1 MESVPTQKLIPN
13 KHIASKYRITNTLY
27 EFMYL
32 NDTGGKGGSVAVTF
46 NENDRTHSFNVRAL
60 LKLSYILLFLLTL
73 SVAHFLKPNF
83 EFLRSFKV
91 FLQKFYDNFIIDT
104 NKSLLQN
111 NSILIP
117 FNSIN

>member
-1 MESVPTQKLIPN
+1 V
-13 KHIASKYRITNTLY
+13 
-27 EFMYL
+27 YL
-32 NDTGGKGGSVAVTF
+32 NETF
-46 NENDRTHSFNVRAL
+46 NKNDRTHHFNVCVL

-83 EFLRSFKV
+83 EFLQSFKV
-91 FLQKFYDNFIIDT
+91 FLQKFDDINFIIDT

-111 NSILIP
+111 NIILIP